1 MNNIERFNW
10 DSIDESRNFV
20 LEQSAP
26 EIRKAMIREG
36 DENIFVIHKD
46 CRYEKAATHYLDI
59 PSVKSGYYKCDE
71 VDCVLCATGIK
82 KVHRGFIPLYNM
94 RNQEMESLMFTF
106 VSEPKSL
113 YPQLKSV
120 IARGVPVCICV
131 IKAGFS
137 YTVTTSRLR
146 EGIDYGES
154 AAERFT
160 EMLEKYS
167 ISLTDILSPITD
179 EIVCCDSISNM
190 LNLKGLD
197 PRTYLKDTTSDGGSV
212 STIDG
217 FSNLNL

>member
-10 DSIDESRNFV
+10 NSIDELHNGV
-20 LEQSAP
+20 LEQFAP

-46 CRYEKAATHYLDI
+46 CRYEKAAAHYLDI
-59 PSVKSGYYKCDE
+59 PSVKRGYYKCDE
-71 VDCVLCATGIK
+71 VNCALCASGVK
-82 KVHRGFIPLYNM
+82 KVHYGFIPVYNM
-94 RNQEMESLMFTF
+94 RQQSMEALMFTF

-113 YPQLKSV
+113 FPQLKSV

-137 YTVTTSRLR
+137 YTVTTSPLR

-179 EIVCCDSISNM
+179 EIVCCDSVSNM
-190 LNLKGLD
+190 LYLKGLD
-197 PRTYLKDTTSDGGSV
+197 HRKYLKDTTF
-212 STIDG
+212 IDE
-217 FSNLNL
+217 FNNLNL

>member
-10 DSIDESRNFV
+10 NSIDELHNGV
-20 LEQSAP
+20 LEQFAP

-46 CRYEKAATHYLDI
+46 CRYEKAAAHYLDI
-59 PSVKSGYYKCDE
+59 PSVKRGYYKCDE
-71 VDCVLCATGIK
+71 VNCALCASGVK
-82 KVHRGFIPLYNM
+82 KVHYGFIPVYNM
-94 RNQEMESLMFTF
+94 RQQSMEALMFTF

-113 YPQLKSV
+113 FPQLKSV

-137 YTVTTSRLR
+137 YTVTTSPLR

-154 AAERFT
+154 AAARFT

-179 EIVCCDSISNM
+179 EIVCCDSVSNM
-190 LNLKGLD
+190 LYLKGLD
-197 PRTYLKDTTSDGGSV
+197 HRKYLKDTALDGSPD
-212 STIDG
+212 SILEE
-217 FSNLNL
+217 FNLNL